1 MHIYVLI
8 LELNMWFGIT
18 DPNFQ
23 PNRNPMKF
31 TNEQLREKI
40 VAELGGSRKLSDR
53 SISEMIASQI
63 VFAGEETELD
73 DFFSKAKPL
82 FVTANGNL
90 IKEQADFVRDW
101 NEKHPG
107 QPAPPAQTAP
117 AQGGLTAEDVAKIVA
132 ESMKPF
138 AETFGKFQAEK
149 TTEQLFE
156 EAKEKFLTENKPN
169 EENER
174 VKAVLERTFRTIK
187 PTIKTDSDIAAVIA
201 AMKGEFEDL
210 TQIAG
215 ITTPY
220 IPVEAGGG
228 SAGAEGTPEYYAK
241 QREELAKEG
250 FIKSTPGATK

>member
-1 MHIYVLI
+1 
-8 LELNMWFGIT
+8 
-18 DPNFQ
+18 
-23 PNRNPMKF
+23 MKF
-31 TNEQLREKI
+31 TKEDLRAKI
-40 VAELGGSRKLSDR
+40 ATDLGGSRKLSDR
-53 SISEMIASQI
+53 SINEMIDTMIQ
-63 VFAGEETELD
+63 FAGEETELD
-73 DFFSKAKPL
+73 AFFSQVKPA

-90 IKEQADFVRDW
+90 INEQSNFVKKW
-101 NEKHPG
+101 NEEHPN
-107 QPAPPAQTAP
+107 QQITPPAPPSGDQFTK
-117 AQGGLTAEDVAKIVA
+117 QGLTAEDVAKIVA

-156 EAKEKFLTENKPN
+156 EAKGKFLTENKPN

-250 FIKSTPGATK
+250 FIKSVPGATK